1 MSRLENCRVAILATD
16 GFEKSELFEP
26 KKSLEE
32 AGATV
37 KVISLKTGDIKSWSD
52 GNWSDHIQVDEAIDK
67 VNAEQFDAL
76 MLPGGTMNPD
86 KLRINDK
93 AVNFVRKFA
102 ESGKPIAA
110 ICHAPS
116 LLISA
121 DVVRGRKLTSYP
133 SVRVDLENAGAQWE
147 DREVVTDKGLVTSRN
162 PNDIPAFT
170 KKMIEEFAEGR
181 HEPRQQR
188 SQQKSTEARN
198 VQ

>member
-26 KKSLEE
+26 KKELEK

-37 KVISLKTGDIKSWSD
+37 KIISLKKGDIKSWTD
-52 GNWSDHIQVDEAIDK
+52 GNWNDHLQVDATVDD

-93 AVNFVRKFA
+93 AVSFVRSFA
-102 ESGKPIAA
+102 EAGKPIAA

-121 DVVRGRKLTSYP
+121 DVVRDRKVTSYP
-133 SVRVDLENAGAQWE
+133 SVKVDLINAGAQWQ
-147 DREVVTDKGLVTSRN
+147 DSEVVTDKGLVTSRN
-162 PNDIPAFT
+162 PKDIPAFT

-181 HEPRQQR
+181 HEPQLR